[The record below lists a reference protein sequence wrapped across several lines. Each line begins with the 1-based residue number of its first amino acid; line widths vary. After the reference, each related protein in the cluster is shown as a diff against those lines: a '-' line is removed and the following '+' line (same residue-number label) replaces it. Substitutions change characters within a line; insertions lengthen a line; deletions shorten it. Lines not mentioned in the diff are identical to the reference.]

1 MHDSPNGVPVPRLA
15 ILRNR
20 AGLSQ
25 RELADLAGLGRNTIS
40 RLEQGGN
47 ARYDTIDKL
56 AQALGTKRAALIQP
70 LRQRQTRQQK
80 PSGSKKK

>member
-1 MHDSPNGVPVPRLA
+1 MPRLA

-25 RELADLAGLGRNTIS
+25 RELSDQAGLGRNTIS

-70 LRQRQTRQQK
+70 LRQKQIHK
-80 PSGSKKK
+80 PRSSPSKK